1 MADIYV
7 PVAEWSSETFAKAA
21 LERDKSLN
29 PIVVLTKNDDK
40 TTGYVICVKSTM
52 DL

>member
-7 PVAEWSSETFAKAA
+7 PVAEWASETFAKTA
-21 LERDKSLN
+21 LEKYKSLN
-29 PIVVLTKNDDK
+29 PIVVLTKNDK
-40 TTGYVICVKSTM
+40 TTRYVICVKSTM

>member
-7 PVAEWSSETFAKAA
+7 PVAEWASETFAKAA
-21 LERDKSLN
+21 LEKYKSFD
-29 PIVVLTKNDDK
+29 PIVVLTKGDK

>member
-7 PVAEWSSETFAKAA
+7 PVAEWASETFAKTA
-21 LERDKSLN
+21 LEKYRSLN
-29 PIVVLTKNDDK
+29 PIVVLTKGDE
-40 TTGYVICVKSTM
+40 TTRYVICVKSTM